1 MQVDETSE
9 TTFPLPALLQRT
21 SQQGLEQ
28 TSIISTLN
36 YSPTF
41 QHHRIGREDGSGRS
55 IILKLLFGEVHSELA
70 ARSIMTK

>member
-9 TTFPLPALLQRT
+9 TAFLLPAPLQRT

-28 TSIISTLN
+28 ISIISTLN
-36 YSPTF
+36 YLPTF
-41 QHHRIGREDGSGRS
+41 QHHRIGREDGKGRS

-70 ARSIMTK
+70 AHSIMTK